1 MRKKEFFITLFVLL
15 LGFIS
20 LYIFS
25 VLDIQLQE
33 YAKKA
38 MVQEYNIFRR
48 LEVLVLIIFGI
59 LIENKRVISIFK
71 NGLVPNKHL
80 LIFTIT
86 LIVLLVLPYD
96 ITARLGI
103 QHPDSIR
110 GTFSFIVNSVN
121 TRSILSVLAG
131 IVLIRSLSD
140 FKLVKKD
147 HKIFKS

>member
-33 YAKKA
+33 YAKKV
-38 MVQEYNIFRR
+38 MVQEYNIFKS
-48 LEVLVLIIFGI
+48 LEVFLLIIFGI
-59 LIENKRVISIFK
+59 LIENKRVILIFK
-71 NGLVPNKHL
+71 NGIVPNKYL
-80 LIFTIT
+80 LIFTIV
-86 LIVLLVLPYD
+86 LIVLLLLPYD

-103 QHPDSIR
+103 PYPGSIR
-110 GTFSFIVNSVN
+110 GTFSFIVNTAI

-147 HKIFKS
+147 HKIF

>member
-33 YAKKA
+33 YAKKV
-38 MVQEYNIFRR
+38 MVQEYNIFRS
-48 LEVLVLIIFGI
+48 LEVFLLIIFGI

-71 NGLVPNKHL
+71 NGIVPNKYL
-80 LIFTIT
+80 LVFTIV
-86 LIVLLVLPYD
+86 LIVLLLLPYD

-103 QHPDSIR
+103 PYPGSIR
-110 GTFSFIVNSVN
+110 GTFSFIVNTAN

-147 HKIFKS
+147 HKIF